1 MNSQNYYFLSFYSS
15 FNCIQDMTT
24 RFNKSLNFRK
34 CQPTISEN
42 LSYEQLSLQNLHR
55 KFVSSIS
62 NHAACSAKLSL
73 FSSSTQQRISMNHCR
88 SLYFACV
95 SCNCIY
101 TRKTKINIYI
111 LFFSSKETNL
121 KYLSLEKLLCSL
133 GIKKNSIP
141 CFSIHNHCPFFVVFF

>member
-1 MNSQNYYFLSFYSS
+1 
-15 FNCIQDMTT
+15 MTT

-55 KFVSSIS
+55 KFVSFIS
-62 NHAACSAKLSL
+62 NRAACSAKLSL

-101 TRKTKINIYI
+101 TRKNEDKYIYI
-111 LFFSSKETNL
+111 FFSSKETNL

-133 GIKKNSIP
+133 RIKKDSIP
-141 CFSIHNHCPFFVVFF
+141 CFPIRNHSFFFFFLSDFISFFVFLKKKKYPFS

>member
-1 MNSQNYYFLSFYSS
+1 MNKLNNTLWWKNMDIKWKMNSQNYLFLFFYSS

-42 LSYEQLSLQNLHR
+42 LSLEQAFFIKPHW
-55 KFVSSIS
+55 KFVSFIS
-62 NHAACSAKLSL
+62 NRAVCPAKLSL
-73 FSSSTQQRISMNHCR
+73 FSSSNEQRISMNHCR

-101 TRKTKINIYI
+101 TKKNEDKYIY
-111 LFFSSKETNL
+111 FFSSKETNL
-121 KYLSLEKLLCSL
+121 RYLSLEKLLCL
-133 GIKKNSIP
+133 LE
-141 CFSIHNHCPFFVVFF
+141 